1 MISHSDEL
9 YKASKLARGW
19 LESHWQKDGT
29 NVDIEGRPYN
39 PRVFEA
45 ALKKYEAIADELKS
59 LDLPEYPEKEKAKL

>member
-1 MISHSDEL
+1 MNSRSDEL
-9 YKASKLARGW
+9 YKVSKLARDW

-29 NVDIEGRPYN
+29 SEDINGRPYN

-59 LDLPEYPEKEKAKL
+59 LGLPEYVDTE